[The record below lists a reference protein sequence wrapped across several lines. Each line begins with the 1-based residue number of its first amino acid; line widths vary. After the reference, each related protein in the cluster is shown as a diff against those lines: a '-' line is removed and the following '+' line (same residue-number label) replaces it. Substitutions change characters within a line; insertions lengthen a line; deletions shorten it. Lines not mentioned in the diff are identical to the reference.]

1 MRSLDVYI
9 YVGEGSWLEED
20 GDSSPPLVRAYALAL
35 VGVCLSGTGVT
46 TLSLSLS
53 LSALLSLKMTTRG
66 TRDELVSYA
75 VPPYC
80 YLQQE

>member
-53 LSALLSLKMTTRG
+53 ALLSLKMTTRG